1 MGGEG
6 MNKNK
11 MIEQLEKNADALQDI
26 FNGIE
31 SENNINNGPELIN
44 LSLEIR
50 ALYNQIFQM
59 KYSYRISSET
69 LEDA

>member
-1 MGGEG
+1 
-6 MNKNK
+6 MNKNE
-11 MIEQLEKNADALQDI
+11 MIRQLEKNADVLQGLFDR
-26 FNGIE
+26 IE
-31 SENNINNGPELIN
+31 SKNNINSGLDLIN